1 MISFCLNDDLFSL
14 IETEI
19 RNGLKIEGLGNLY
32 IVKTEQYQIDQQRW
46 LVHMAIM
53 KLINL
58 QKIFSHYFCIF
69 VFRYLSNIKDW
80 PFCENSYGCQ
90 PVTIVRK
97 TSILDVWQGSEYA
110 SAPCILFLSKGATEG
125 LMIHMVCQVFK
136 KILLRQLFLGL
147 LRQLITECIY

>member
-1 MISFCLNDDLFSL
+1 MISFCLNNDLFSL

-69 VFRYLSNIKDW
+69 VFRILSNIKDW

-90 PVTIVRK
+90 PVTVVRK

-110 SAPCILFLSKGATEG
+110 SAPFILFLSKGATEG